1 MANVASSYQI
11 IFQLMSTGSTNGYV
25 ALDDITITVGRCKGN
40 VNIKIT
46 VVKVIVVSQ

>member
-1 MANVASSYQI
+1 
-11 IFQLMSTGSTNGYV
+11 MSTGSTNGYV